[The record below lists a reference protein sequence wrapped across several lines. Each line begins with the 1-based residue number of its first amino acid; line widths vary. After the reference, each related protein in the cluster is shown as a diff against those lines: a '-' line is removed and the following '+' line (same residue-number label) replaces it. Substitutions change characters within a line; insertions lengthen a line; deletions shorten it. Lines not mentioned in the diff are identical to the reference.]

1 MNHHSG
7 QNKEILRVLA
17 ECADE
22 CNHCFDACMEN
33 ERTEALL
40 RTLRLCRDCARI
52 CRTASDFISSGS
64 ELAQRIVETC
74 AEACRMCAE
83 SCANNKE
90 HEQECKACADI
101 CRQCEEACNN
111 FAGASA

>member
-1 MNHHSG
+1 MNHHTG
-7 QNKEILRVLA
+7 QNKEILRTLA

-22 CNHCFDACMEN
+22 CNHCFDVCMEN

-52 CRTASDFISSGS
+52 CRSASDFVSSGS
-64 ELAQRIVETC
+64 ELAQRVVETC
-74 AEACRMCAE
+74 AEACRLCAE
-83 SCANNKE
+83 SCTSNKE